1 MAEAANAWTEHARE
15 QLRRWARLTPQQKLD
30 WLWQAKLFAEKARQ
44 QARLRRKRPG
54 PALP

>member
-1 MAEAANAWTEHARE
+1 MAEAADGWTEHARE

-44 QARLRRKRPG
+44 QARLRRKKSSVLR
-54 PALP
+54 